1 MLPLDNATTII
12 LTGFIAIAFS
22 ASHLILFRKKGLSA
36 HLWAAGS
43 LLLGLGYILTLT
55 NIGKTLSSTWVAGP
69 ISVLLGS
76 LIILSSLG
84 IWAGYK
90 LPKKSSLICLGGV
103 VVTASL
109 FQFSRLF
116 EAPLGSLEAILLA
129 PISATLI
136 YSGWFAGV
144 QANKFKS
151 KYISLISS
159 VFWVQGVFMALL
171 TLGALAAKGNDYIVV
186 SSEIVYLTSMI
197 NLVATLVANIAWS
210 IQISEDLLING
221 VAVKANFSNK
231 SPVQEKLNGKNSIV
245 NKENKPINEKT
256 NNKKA
261 GNNETISVNPDLL
274 TEEEKLSLL
283 EKLTDKERDVFFLAA
298 DGKKNGEIAMILN
311 SSEASVKV
319 HRSRM
324 TGKLGMKK
332 PEELKKLIK
341 NSRDNLESKDQGSS
355 LPEDADAQDLV
366 TKT

>member
-22 ASHLILFRKKGLSA
+22 ASQLILFRKKGLSA

-43 LLLGLGYILTLT
+43 LLLGLGYILTLI
-55 NIGKTLSSTWVAGP
+55 NIGDTLPSTWVAGP

-90 LPKKSSLICLGGV
+90 LPKKATLICLGGV

-151 KYISLISS
+151 KYIYLISG
-159 VFWVQGVFMALL
+159 VFWTQGIFMALL
-171 TLGALAAKGNDYIVV
+171 TLGALAAKGSDYIIVN
-186 SSEIVYLTSMI
+186 SEIVYLTSMV
-197 NLVATLVANIAWS
+197 NLIATLVANIAWS

-221 VAVKANFSNK
+221 GVVKANFSNK
-231 SPVQEKLNGKNSIV
+231 SPAQEKLSNKNSII
-245 NKENKPINEKT
+245 NKENAPAIEKT
-256 NNKKA
+256 NNKKVN
-261 GNNETISVNPDLL
+261 NNENISVNPDLL

-319 HRSRM
+319 HRFRM

-332 PEELKKLIK
+332 PEDLKKLIK
-341 NSRDNLESKDQGSS
+341 NSKDNLESKDQESS
-355 LPEDADAQDLV
+355 LPEDADAKNVV

>member
-22 ASHLILFRKKGLSA
+22 ASQLILFRKKGLSA

-43 LLLGLGYILTLT
+43 LLLGLGYILTLI
-55 NIGKTLSSTWVAGP
+55 NIGDTLPSTWVAGP

-84 IWAGYK
+84 IWAGYN
-90 LPKKSSLICLGGV
+90 LPKKATLICLGGV
-103 VVTASL
+103 AVTASL

-151 KYISLISS
+151 KYIYLISS
-159 VFWVQGVFMALL
+159 VFWIQGVFMALL

-186 SSEIVYLTSMI
+186 SSEIVYLTSMV
-197 NLVATLVANIAWS
+197 NLIATLVANIAWS

-221 VAVKANFSNK
+221 GAVKVNFSNK
-231 SPVQEKLNGKNSIV
+231 LPAQEKLSGKNSII
-245 NKENKPINEKT
+245 NKENKSVNEKS
-256 NNKKA
+256 NNKKD

-298 DGKKNGEIAMILN
+298 DGKKNGEIATILN

-324 TGKLGMKK
+324 TAKLGMKK
-332 PEELKKLIK
+332 PEDLKKLIK
-341 NSRDNLESKDQGSS
+341 NSNDSVESKDPESS
-355 LPEDADAQDLV
+355 LPKDVDAQDLV